1 MVIFLCGFMGCGK
14 STVGREL
21 AKLMGSK
28 FIDMDTYIETK
39 EGISISEIFAQKG
52 EPYFRSV
59 EADTVIE
66 LSKTNAIVG
75 CGGGAM
81 LNPISAEVARN
92 AGLVIFLDVPF
103 SACYDRIKGDKNRP
117 IVMNNS
123 KEQLENIFNERHT
136 IYKANCSFKVDVD
149 SDVSPFENARTIN
162 SLIKLLCK

>member
-28 FIDMDTYIETK
+28 FVDMDVYIESK
-39 EGISISEIFAQKG
+39 EGMPIPEIFAQKG
-52 EPYFRSV
+52 EPYFRQV
-59 EADTVIE
+59 EAETVVE

-81 LNPISAEVARN
+81 LNSTSAEVGRK
-92 AGLVIFLDVPF
+92 AGQVIFLDVPF
-103 SACYDRIKGDKNRP
+103 DTCYERIEGDTNRP

-123 KEQLENIFNERHT
+123 KEQLEEIFNKRHEV
-136 IYKANCSFKVDVD
+136 YKENSSFNVDID
-149 SDVSPFENARTIN
+149 SNASPFENARTIHH
-162 SLIKLLCK
+162 LVKLLCK